1 MLECNDY
8 QHTSHAS
15 LTINMPR
22 FSPFLSTCFLFATA
36 AMASAEEI
44 DFARDI
50 RQILSDNCYHCH
62 GPDEGAR
69 EAELRLDTKEG
80 LFRNLDGTTVVAPG
94 NVDASELIRRVVSNE
109 SDERMPPADSN
120 RSLTPKQIGLLTKWV
135 ENGAVWKGHWSFQP
149 PVQPEVPKGKN
160 AIDYFVVRRLE
171 QAGMKPSVEASKERL
186 LRRVTFDLTGLPPTI
201 EELDA
206 FLSDDS
212 QAAFEKVV
220 DRLLTSRHYG

>member
-36 AMASAEEI
+36 AMARADEI

-69 EAELRLDTKEG
+69 EAGLRLDTKEG

-94 NVDASELIRRVVSNE
+94 NVDESELIRRVVSND
-109 SDERMPPADSN
+109 SDERMPPADSY
-120 RSLTPKQIGLLTKWV
+120 RSLTAKQIALLT
-135 ENGAVWKGHWSFQP
+135 
-149 PVQPEVPKGKN
+149 
-160 AIDYFVVRRLE
+160 
-171 QAGMKPSVEASKERL
+171 
-186 LRRVTFDLTGLPPTI
+186 
-201 EELDA
+201 
-206 FLSDDS
+206 
-212 QAAFEKVV
+212 
-220 DRLLTSRHYG
+220 